1 MLHLGP
7 EFTQVQ
13 LKNDIWHRISF
24 TQMRGEKKAEEGLHA
39 DKELANLLGMRKK

>member
-7 EFTQVQ
+7 EFTKVQ
-13 LKNDIWHRISF
+13 LKNDIWYITSS

-39 DKELANLLGMRKK
+39 DEELTNLLGVRKK